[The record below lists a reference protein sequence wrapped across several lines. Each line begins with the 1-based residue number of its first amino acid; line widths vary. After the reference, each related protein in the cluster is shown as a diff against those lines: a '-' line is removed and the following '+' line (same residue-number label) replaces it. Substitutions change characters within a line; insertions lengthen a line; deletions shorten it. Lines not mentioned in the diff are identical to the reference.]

1 MSSEQPVRG
10 LVVSHASLAEGLV
23 TSVRQIAGADPDA
36 LRAVSNDGC
45 GPEALQKSVADAL
58 GEGPGIVFT
67 DMPSGSCAFAA
78 RRLTLDRPD
87 TAVVCGVN
95 LPMLLDFVFHRE
107 LPLPELVD
115 RLVNKGKAAITGS
128 CREMAPHAD
137 RAASR

>member
-1 MSSEQPVRG
+1 MSEPVVG

-23 TSVRQIAGADPDA
+23 QSVRQIAGVEAGA

-45 GPEALQKSVADAL
+45 GPDALQQAVRAGL
-58 GEGPGIVFT
+58 GDSPAIVFT

-115 RLVNKGKAAITGS
+115 RLVSKGKSAITGS
-128 CREMAPHAD
+128 CREAVANGD
-137 RAASR
+137 RAAAG

>member
-1 MSSEQPVRG
+1 MSDPVRG
-10 LVVSHASLAEGLV
+10 LVVSHASLAEGMV
-23 TSVRQIAGADPDA
+23 QSVGRIAGLEEGV
-36 LRAVSNDGC
+36 LRAVSNEGC
-45 GPEALQKSVADAL
+45 GPEALQKAVAAEMGD
-58 GEGPGIVFT
+58 GPVIVFT

-128 CREMAPHAD
+128 CREMAAHAD
-137 RAASR
+137 RAASH

>member
-1 MSSEQPVRG
+1 MSEPVRG

-23 TSVRQIAGADPDA
+23 QSVRQIAGADEDA
-36 LRAVSNDGC
+36 LRPVSNSGC
-45 GPEALQKSVADAL
+45 GPEALQQAVSDAL
-58 GEGPGIVFT
+58 GDGPGIVFT

-78 RRLTLDRPD
+78 RRITLDRPE

-115 RLVNKGKAAITGS
+115 RLVSKGRSAITGS
-128 CREMAPHAD
+128 CR
-137 RAASR
+137 

>member
-1 MSSEQPVRG
+1 MSEAVRV

-23 TSVRQIAGADPDA
+23 QSVRQIAGVDGDV
-36 LRAVSNDGC
+36 LRPVSNEGC
-45 GPEALQKSVADAL
+45 GPEALQKAVADQT
-58 GEGPGIVFT
+58 GSGPVIVFT

-78 RRLTLDRPD
+78 RRLTVDRPD

-95 LPMLLDFVFHRE
+95 LPMLLDFVFHRD

-128 CREMAPHAD
+128 CREMAAHAD

>member
-1 MSSEQPVRG
+1 MSEPVVG

-23 TSVRQIAGADPDA
+23 QSVRQIAGVDGDA
-36 LRAVSNDGC
+36 LRALSNEGC
-45 GPEALQKSVADAL
+45 GPEALQEAVAQAL
-58 GEGPGIVFT
+58 GTGPRIVFT

-78 RRLTLDRPD
+78 RRLTADRPD
-87 TAVVCGVN
+87 TALICGVN
-95 LPMLLDFVFHRE
+95 LPMLLDFVFHRD

-128 CREMAPHAD
+128 CREVSAHAD

>member
-1 MSSEQPVRG
+1 MSDPVRG
-10 LVVSHASLAEGLV
+10 LVVSHASLAEGMV
-23 TSVRQIAGADPDA
+23 QSVSRIAGLEDGV
-36 LRAVSNDGC
+36 LRAVSNEGC
-45 GPEALQKSVADAL
+45 GPEALQKAVAAEM
-58 GEGPGIVFT
+58 GAGPVIVFT

-95 LPMLLDFVFHRE
+95 LPMLLDFVFHRD
-107 LPLPELVD
+107 LALPELVD

-128 CREMAPHAD
+128 CREMAAHAD

>member
-1 MSSEQPVRG
+1 MSSEPVRG

-23 TSVRQIAGADPDA
+23 QSVRQIAGADENA
-36 LRAVSNDGC
+36 LRAVSNEGC
-45 GPEALQKSVADAL
+45 GPEALQKSVSDAL
-58 GEGPGIVFT
+58 GDGPGIVFT
-67 DMPSGSCAFAA
+67 DMPSGSCALAA
-78 RRLTLDRPD
+78 RRITVDRPE
-87 TAVVCGVN
+87 TAVICGVN

-115 RLVNKGKAAITGS
+115 RLVSKGKAAITGS

>member
-1 MSSEQPVRG
+1 MSSEPVRG

-23 TSVRQIAGADPDA
+23 QSVRQIAGVEPDA
-36 LRAVSNDGC
+36 LRAVSNEGC
-45 GPEALQKSVADAL
+45 GPETLLRSVSEAL
-58 GEGPGIVFT
+58 GDGPVIVFT

-78 RRLTLDRPD
+78 RRITLDRPD

-107 LPLPELVD
+107 LSLPELVD
-115 RLVNKGKAAITGS
+115 RLVSKGKAAITGS

>member
-1 MSSEQPVRG
+1 MSEPVRG
-10 LVVSHASLAEGLV
+10 LVVSHATLAEGLV
-23 TSVRQIAGADPDA
+23 QSVQKIAGMEAGVLLP
-36 LRAVSNDGC
+36 VSNEGC
-45 GPEALQKSVADAL
+45 GPEALQKAVAAQT
-58 GEGPGIVFT
+58 GTGPVIVFT

-95 LPMLLDFVFHRE
+95 LPMLLDFVFHRD

-128 CREMAPHAD
+128 CREMAAHAD

>member
-1 MSSEQPVRG
+1 MSSEPVRG
-10 LVVSHASLAEGLV
+10 LVVSHSSLAEGLV
-23 TSVRQIAGADPDA
+23 QSVRQIAGADEDA
-36 LRAVSNDGC
+36 LRAVSNEGC
-45 GPEALQKSVADAL
+45 GPEALQKSVSDAL
-58 GEGPGIVFT
+58 GDGPGIVFT

-78 RRLTLDRPD
+78 RRITVDRAD
-87 TAVVCGVN
+87 TAVICGVN

-115 RLVNKGKAAITGS
+115 RLVSKGKAAITGS

>member
-1 MSSEQPVRG
+1 MSEPVRG

-23 TSVRQIAGADPDA
+23 QSVRQIAGVDGDV
-36 LRAVSNDGC
+36 LRAVSNEGC
-45 GPEALQKSVADAL
+45 GPEALQKAVGSQA
-58 GEGPGIVFT
+58 GEGPVIVFT

-78 RRLTLDRPD
+78 RRLTLDRPE

-107 LPLPELVD
+107 LPLAELVD
-115 RLVNKGKAAITGS
+115 RLVSKGRSAITGS
-128 CREMAPHAD
+128 CREAPPHAD